1 MGISKAATRLTTL
14 LTPAGPGG
22 TRAQLRAVVRII
34 HDAASQA
41 PTEVGRITGLHRAAE
56 IAASRP
62 VYVVDRPGF
71 QAANRQLFTRLITAH
86 LPDLAGGTSP
96 LQPALAFLSTRV
108 LGQYDPFSR
117 HLLFVAPNMVHLERH
132 YGLDA
137 MDFRLW
143 VALHET
149 THAVQFAA
157 APWLAEYFADLTA
170 QLLQGLNGAETSSTL
185 SNWLNASVR
194 NESDTPLLH
203 QLFGERQQDDL
214 DRVTALM
221 SLLEGHADVVMDA
234 ISPARLPSVR
244 RIRAC
249 FDRRRNHPTRLEALM
264 RRAFGIDD
272 KLAQYQRGA
281 KFVEAIIAE
290 VGHAGFNRVFQSP
303 SHLPTFAEISAPAE
317 YLARIDSL

>member
-1 MGISKAATRLTTL
+1 MGIAKAATRLTTL
-14 LTPAGPGG
+14 LTPAGPAG

-34 HDAASQA
+34 HDAARQA
-41 PTEVGRITGLHRAAE
+41 PTEVGRITGLHRAAAQ
-56 IAASRP
+56 AADLP

-71 QAANRQLFTRLITAH
+71 QVANRQLFDRLISAN
-86 LPDLAGGTSP
+86 LPDLAGGITP
-96 LQPALAFLSTRV
+96 LEPALAFLSTRV
-108 LGQYDPFSR
+108 LGQYDPFGR
-117 HLLFVAPNMVHLERH
+117 HLLFVAPNLVHLEAH

-157 APWLAEYFADLTA
+157 APWLADYFADLTA
-170 QLLQGLNGAETSSTL
+170 KLLQGLDKAETSTTL
-185 SNWLNASVR
+185 NTWLSASMR
-194 NESDTPLLH
+194 EESDAPLLNE
-203 QLFGERQQDDL
+203 LFSAEQQDDL

-234 ISPARLPSVR
+234 ISPARLASVR

-249 FDRRRNHPTRLEALM
+249 FDRRRNNPGRIEALI

-281 KFVEAIIAE
+281 KFVEAVIDE
-290 VGHAGFNRVFQSP
+290 VGHDGFNRVFQSP
-303 SHLPTFAEISAPAE
+303 AHLPTFAEISAPSD
-317 YLARIDSL
+317 YIARINSL

>member
-1 MGISKAATRLTTL
+1 M
-14 LTPAGPGG
+14 
-22 TRAQLRAVVRII
+22 RAVVRII
-34 HDAASQA
+34 HDAARQA
-41 PTEVGRITGLHRAAE
+41 PQEVGRITGLHRAAE
-56 IAASRP
+56 IAATRP

-71 QAANRQLFTRLITAH
+71 QRANRQLFTQLISQH
-86 LPDLAGGTSP
+86 LPELSGGMTP
-96 LQPALAFLSTRV
+96 LEPALAFLSTRV
-108 LGQYDPFSR
+108 LGQYDPFGR
-117 HLLFVAPNMVHLERH
+117 HLLFVAPNLVQLERQ

-143 VALHET
+143 VALHEC

-157 APWLAEYFADLTA
+157 APWLADYFADLTGALLDGLDGA
-170 QLLQGLNGAETSSTL
+170 QTSATL
-185 SNWLNASVR
+185 STWLNASVR
-194 NESDTPLLH
+194 EEDDTPLLN
-203 QLFGERQQDDL
+203 QLFDEGQHDDL

-234 ISPARLPSVR
+234 ISPARLASVR

-249 FDRRRNHPTRLEALM
+249 FDRRRNNPGRLEARI

-281 KFVEAIIAE
+281 AFVQAVIAQ

-303 SHLPTFAEISAPAE
+303 AHLPTFAEISAPAA
-317 YLARIDSL
+317 YLARIDAL